1 MATRPL
7 GSCSIDL
14 HASHHRSTPRG
25 RRDGALQGQLQADPA
40 KDVFAWCERNNLDY
54 QGEGRSQ
61 EPLWEADREEARG
74 QRRLLK
80 FKSGECKQ
88 SRVGWALP
96 VHVAKAREAAA
107 KLGWHEQVWDGEKWD
122 WVGGVPQVQ
131 RRPVRE
137 EPAGAEPAWELSI
150 EGA

>member
-1 MATRPL
+1 MRVITAQL
-7 GSCSIDL
+7 LVAAVMELSKGSSKLI
-14 HASHHRSTPRG
+14 R
-25 RRDGALQGQLQADPA
+25 A

-137 EPAGAEPAWELSI
+137 EPVNAEPAWELSI

>member
-1 MATRPL
+1 MRVVTSTLLVAAVTDL
-7 GSCSIDL
+7 SKGSSKLI
-14 HASHHRSTPRG
+14 R
-25 RRDGALQGQLQADPA
+25 A
-40 KDVFAWCERNNLDY
+40 KDVFGWCERNNVDY
-54 QGEGRSQ
+54 QCEGRSQ

-96 VHVAKAREAAA
+96 VHAAKAREAAA

-122 WVGGVPQVQ
+122 WIGGVPQVQ
-131 RRPVRE
+131 RRPIRE
-137 EPAGAEPAWELSI
+137 EPVSAEPAWELSI